1 MTLCI
6 AWIREKTDTEEL
18 IFATDSALT
27 GGEKWNQGV
36 KLFELPRSDCLLCF
50 AGSIGRAYPLVL
62 NLISSVKL
70 DKRLRNPH
78 TDIAEVLD
86 HISSTFTSLVDT
98 IVNEIPAD
106 DVHRLRAEAKFL
118 FGGWSWLES
127 RFRIW
132 KLFYSTDAEGFVF
145 QDFTDDPNKARKYAF
160 LGDPDKDDENEMD
173 VEQIANTKFREEFN
187 NDEKFDDKLDLE
199 PLRILID
206 ICRDSQIRYVDGAIQ
221 VAKVYKS
228 GSSEFFGVYWP
239 SIDGTPYFQGRE
251 FSPHNKPEARYF
263 DPDTLELIEDQ
274 LPDHIADINCFAD
287 LEDFEFIQECYAEDG
302 YLNSHLSETSRER
315 LISIFRDIAYSQFII
330 EFEDEGQDQ

>member
-18 IFATDSALT
+18 IFATDSTLT

-50 AGSIGRAYPLVL
+50 AGSTGRAYPLIL
-62 NLISSVKL
+62 NLISSIKL
-70 DKRLRNPH
+70 NKRLRNPH

-86 HISSTFTSLVDT
+86 YIASIFTSLVDT
-98 IVNEIPAD
+98 IINEVPAD

-132 KLFYSTDAEGFVF
+132 KLYYSKDAEGFVF
-145 QDFTDDPNKARKYAF
+145 QDFTDNPHKTRKYAF
-160 LGDPDKDDENEMD
+160 LGDPDEGDNNVERIAGSRLRDEF
-173 VEQIANTKFREEFN
+173 I
-187 NDEKFDDKLDLE
+187 NDERFDDKLDLE

-206 ICRDSQIRYVDGAIQ
+206 ICRDPKIRFVDGAIQ
-221 VAKVYKS
+221 VAKIYKS

-239 SIDGTPYFQGRE
+239 SIEGTPYFQGRE
-251 FSPHNKPEARYF
+251 FSSHTKPEARYI
-263 DPDTLELIEDQ
+263 DPDTLELIEEL
-274 LPDHIADINCFAD
+274 LPNHIADMSLFND
-287 LEDFEFIQECYAEDG
+287 LDDFEFIRECYSEEG
-302 YLNSHLSETSRER
+302 YLSSNLPAASRER
-315 LISIFRDIAYSQFII
+315 LISVLREIAYITFVKN
-330 EFEDEGQDQ
+330 FEGGKQDQ